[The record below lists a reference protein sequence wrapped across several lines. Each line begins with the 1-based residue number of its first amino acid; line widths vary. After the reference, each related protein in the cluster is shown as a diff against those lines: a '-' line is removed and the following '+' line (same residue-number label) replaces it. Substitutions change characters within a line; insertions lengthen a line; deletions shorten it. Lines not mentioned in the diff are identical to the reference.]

1 MNTPDTAQLTPLPLR
16 PRPVAGEPVSSYVR
30 RLARANHLRPSYL
43 HGYLAGP
50 PDYLHGIQPGRLA
63 ALSGRTVTVLERTL
77 AGLGKHARGT
87 PSQPSRPITRDADKP
102 AKFAAIRRDAQNGLS
117 IRALAARYRVHRRTI
132 RQALAD
138 PVPPPRKQPHRASA
152 LDRLHDPIIAMLT
165 TEPSLD
171 IRQVW
176 ERLVDD
182 HDAEI
187 SYARVRDYIIG
198 NRPAIPDQED
208 EDARRPRP
216 PNAAPTLP
224 SAAAEPI
231 TGKNN

>member
-1 MNTPDTAQLTPLPLR
+1 MNATDAAQLNPLPLR

-50 PDYLHGIQPGRLA
+50 PDYLHGIQPERLA
-63 ALSGRTVTVLERTL
+63 ALSGRTVAVLDRTL
-77 AGLGKHARGT
+77 TGLSSPARSA
-87 PSQPSRPITRDADKP
+87 PSQQSRRNTRSADKP
-102 AKFAAIRRDAQNGLS
+102 AKFAAIRRDAQDGLS
-117 IRALAARYRVHRRTI
+117 IRALAVLHRVHRRTI

-138 PVPPPRKQPHRASA
+138 PVPPPRKQPNRTSA

-165 TEPSLD
+165 AEPSLSYHQ
-171 IRQVW
+171 IW
-176 ERLVDD
+176 EHIVDD

-198 NRPAIPDQED
+198 
-208 EDARRPRP
+208 
-216 PNAAPTLP
+216 LP
-224 SAAAEPI
+224 
-231 TGKNN
+231 GQGR